1 MADSEVER
9 SMFSHV
15 NLIELEATKVR
26 LLVITVI
33 PFLLELSVRVA
44 NVLEP
49 FILRL
54 VPRVSVDPNVSLFSL
69 SVQESE
75 VEFPVV
81 QVQVTVSPGH
91 ADCLSQSIEVA
102 SIVEKDKKI
111 LFQSIINILNLMCHV
126 IIYRPEEIQQT
137 LLYQH

>member
-15 NLIELEATKVR
+15 NLIEIEATKVR

-33 PFLLELSVRVA
+33 PFLLELFVRIA

-49 FILRL
+49 LILRL
-54 VPRVSVDPNVSLFSL
+54 VPRASVDANVSLSSL
-69 SVQESE
+69 LVQASE

-81 QVQVTVSPGH
+81 QVQVTVSPEH
-91 ADCLSQSIEVA
+91 EDCLSQSIEVA
-102 SIVEKDKKI
+102 SIDKKRK
-111 LFQSIINILNLMCHV
+111 INIIIMCHV
-126 IIYRPEEIQQT
+126 II
-137 LLYQH
+137 

>member
-33 PFLLELSVRVA
+33 PFLFEVFVRVA
-44 NVLEP
+44 NMLEP

-54 VPRVSVDPNVSLFSL
+54 VPRASVDANVSLSSL
-69 SVQESE
+69 SVQASE

-81 QVQVTVSPGH
+81 QVQVTVSPEH

-102 SIVEKDKKI
+102 SKI
-111 LFQSIINILNLMCHV
+111 LWANIIIK
-126 IIYRPEEIQQT
+126 I
-137 LLYQH
+137 